1 MQTFETERLILR
13 PFTKADGEKYYTV
26 YWRIASDHSGEHRK
40 ADEHPNPDDIR
51 DENEYYLSFANYP
64 FLQPFG
70 RWMMVLKT
78 EQQNIG
84 VFHLVPQL
92 FAPEVVALC
101 ADPQSHKLRFGAFEI
116 IMGCALT
123 RPYRGYGYATEA
135 AQPIMAHGFETLKL
149 QRIMACTDPDN
160 TAAINVMKKT
170 GMQIVSPPDAQQVIS
185 IIENDHP
192 LKI

>member
-13 PFTKADGEKYYTV
+13 PFTKADGERYYTV
-26 YWRIASDHSGEHRK
+26 YWRIASDHSGERRK

-51 DENEYYLSFANYP
+51 DENEYYLGFANYH

-84 VFHLVPQL
+84 VFHLVPQW
-92 FAPEVVALC
+92 FTPEVVALC
-101 ADPQSHKLRFGAFEI
+101 AGLQSHKLRFGAFEI
-116 IMGCALT
+116 IIGWALA

-135 AQPIMAHGFETLKL
+135 ARTIIAYGFETLKL
-149 QRIMACTDPDN
+149 QRIMSCTDPDN
-160 TAAINVMKKT
+160 TASINVMKKA
-170 GMQIVSPPDAQQVIS
+170 GMQIISPPDAKQVIS

-192 LKI
+192 LKR